1 MKKTINDVKKVYNL
15 KSFEDAAAQ
24 AKSFKD
30 AGGVILARNL
40 EHISSE
46 LFTQEYPD
54 LTFMQ
59 SGVTVNNEGGFAASI
74 TKIKLAVQGAFKQS
88 GSNTNTTGKI
98 TMGGESDTMRVIGRE
113 ASSDWSEPE
122 LKEAEL
128 QNINLA
134 SRFVEGHAEVYNRE
148 LDEVGYLGAGSQKG
162 LLNSAWNTTSA
173 GGTAASM
180 SGLELYDAIA
190 TLIREQWTSVR
201 NTASFKADRVVMP
214 DDVYNLCFSKMMT
227 SDLEFTSD
235 TPQASPLDPI
245 TTALTAQILAST
257 DSVMAALIKN
267 FPTITFL
274 STDKATKDDD
284 TSRAS
289 ATVAFS
295 TNRAGMQFRLPVP
308 LALSP
313 VAQVGFKYYVES
325 YYRVAGLDVIE
336 TNAARLMTGL

>member
-1 MKKTINDVKKVYNL
+1 MKKTINDVKKVYDL
-15 KSFEDAAAQ
+15 ASFEDAAAQ
-24 AKSFKD
+24 AKSFSD

-59 SGVTVNNEGGFAASI
+59 SGITVNNEGGFAASI

-98 TMGGESDTMRVIGRE
+98 TLGGESDTIRVIGRE

-148 LDEVGYLGAGSQKG
+148 LDEVGYLGAGAHKG
-162 LLNSAWNTTSA
+162 LLNSPWDTTSA

-180 SGLELYDAIA
+180 SGLELYDALA
-190 TLIREQWTSVR
+190 TLIREQWASVR
-201 NTASFKADRVVMP
+201 NTTSFKADRLVMP
-214 DDVYNLCFSKMMT
+214 DDVYNLCFSKLMT
-227 SDLEFTSD
+227 SDVELTSD
-235 TPQASPLDPI
+235 GSDPAASAM
-245 TTALTAQILAST
+245 TAHILASA
-257 DSVMAALIKN
+257 DSVMTALIKN
-267 FPTITFL
+267 FPTVSFV

-284 TSRAS
+284 TGRSS

-313 VAQVGFKYYVES
+313 VAQVGFKYYMES

>member
-1 MKKTINDVKKVYNL
+1 MKKTINDIKKVYNL

-46 LFTQEYPD
+46 LFVQEYPG

-59 SGVTVNNEGGFAASI
+59 SGITVNNEGGFAASI

-98 TMGGESDTMRVIGRE
+98 TMGGESDTIRVIGRE

-148 LDEVGYLGAGSQKG
+148 LDEIGFLGAGTQKG
-162 LLNSAWNTTSA
+162 LLNAAWNTTSTSD
-173 GGTAASM
+173 TAANL
-180 SGLELYDAIA
+180 SGLDLYEAIA
-190 TLIREQWTSVR
+190 TLIQEQWSSVR

-214 DDVYNLCFSKMMT
+214 DDVYNLCFSKLMT
-227 SDLEFTSD
+227 SDVTLTGD
-235 TPQASPLDPI
+235 TQ
-245 TTALTAQILAST
+245 LTAHILASA
-257 DSVMAALIKN
+257 DSVMAALVKN

-284 TSRAS
+284 AGRTS

-295 TNRAGMQFRLPVP
+295 TNRAGMQFRLPTP

-313 VAQVGFKYYVES
+313 VAQVGFKYYMES